1 MLHQPKAAGQLA
13 LPPPRPQVS
22 SAGHGRAGAA
32 PSRLGGNKVRGSRL
46 ESASCTGGSAGEV
59 APRVA
64 SGRAPSP
71 APHAAAAS
79 RLPQVRRSLP
89 AQLSSVEPRREARP
103 DNRWAAAPQAQPG
116 QARASRPQPSAET
129 PSGRGARSYLRH
141 VGRATGSH
149 RRGGSRPEPGCA
161 PGSRG
166 SRRCLR
172 RRLGG
177 NAQEPPERATTPRS
191 APSRR
196 PARRDGRGEAGGGAP
211 SRECAAP
218 RPPSPGSA
226 READPRAATPG
237 YPGRAR
243 EVRERAPP
251 GTLAVREKYL
261 LFYCQSLPKCVS

>member
-1 MLHQPKAAGQLA
+1 MLSPHPDRRSAARA
-13 LPPPRPQVS
+13 D
-22 SAGHGRAGAA
+22 GRAQR
-32 PSRLGGNKVRGSRL
+32 RLGSEGRKFAGAGWSPRAAR
-46 ESASCTGGSAGEV
+46 AGGPAGEV
-59 APRVA
+59 EPRAA

-79 RLPQVRRSLP
+79 RLPQVRRSLS
-89 AQLSSVEPRREARP
+89 AQLSSAEPRREARP
-103 DNRWAAAPQAQPG
+103 DNRWAAAPQARPG

-129 PSGRGARSYLRH
+129 PPGRGARSYLRH

-161 PGSRG
+161 PGPRG

-196 PARRDGRGEAGGGAP
+196 PARRDGRGEAGGRAP
-211 SRECAAP
+211 SRERAGP
-218 RPPSPGSA
+218 RLPSPGSA
-226 READPRAATPG
+226 REAGPRAATP
-237 YPGRAR
+237 YWGRAR
-243 EVRERAPP
+243 EVQERAPP

-261 LFYCQSLPKCVS
+261 LFYTSVTSEVR